1 MKAIGMYDIVC
12 SSLFL
17 NQHVIMIVDFW
28 SCIGPGGASVTFP
41 VSYNYYTEVYVHNQS
56 SSLTLVLI

>member
-1 MKAIGMYDIVC
+1 MYDIVC

-28 SCIGPGGASVTFP
+28 SCIGPGGPRRGFCHIS
-41 VSYNYYTEVYVHNQS
+41 SQLLNYTEVYVHNQS